1 MSCKSVDASTIVLPA
16 SAIPS
21 GTADSSATD
30 EFGQSISYLI
40 GAISNIL
47 SSSGSRF
54 YRRHFGIG
62 LSEWRLMW
70 VLAIEPAI
78 TARRA
83 SQIMGL
89 DKAAVSRA
97 VAGLERRRLLQ
108 ATPDPADSRQR
119 LIALSQAGNDL
130 YRRMIG
136 ISRERQHRLLAP
148 LSDEEQ
154 RTLAALLRRLHA
166 HVASGGGCDPQSM
179 LVETDPGAA

>member
-1 MSCKSVDASTIVLPA
+1 VSTIAPPAAELPSETA
-16 SAIPS
+16 GSGAI
-21 GTADSSATD
+21 D

-47 SSSGSRF
+47 SIGGSRF
-54 YRRHFGIG
+54 YRRHFGVG

-97 VAGLERRRLLQ
+97 VAGLERRGLLQ
-108 ATPDPADSRQR
+108 AIPDPADSRQR
-119 LIALSQAGNDL
+119 LIALSPAGNDL
-130 YRRMIG
+130 YRRMIVV
-136 ISRERQHRLLAP
+136 SRERQRRLLAP
-148 LSDEEQ
+148 LSDGEQ
-154 RTLAALLRRLHA
+154 RVLAALLRRLHA
-166 HVASGGGCDPQSM
+166 HVASRDGFDPQSM
-179 LVETDPGAA
+179 LVKTDPGAG

>member
-1 MSCKSVDASTIVLPA
+1 
-16 SAIPS
+16 
-21 GTADSSATD
+21 
-30 EFGQSISYLI
+30 
-40 GAISNIL
+40 
-47 SSSGSRF
+47 
-54 YRRHFGIG
+54 
-62 LSEWRLMW
+62 MW

-119 LIALSQAGNDL
+119 LIALSPAGNDL

-166 HVASGGGCDPQSM
+166 HVASGGGYEPQSV